1 MSFQAMAWAVKQ
13 KVGNATG
20 KAILLMLANYA
31 DEKGECFPSQETLAN
46 ECECSVA
53 TVARWVKHFEDH
65 GILSRHKQYGEGG
78 YRRADRLRL
87 ASDLPVTELPSR
99 ELPNSEPKLTRQKAG
114 AEPIREPIS
123 SLRSDNIS
131 IKPDFDREFETEFW
145 PVYPRKVGKGQ
156 ALKAYR
162 AARKQSDCQT
172 ITAGARRYAAE
183 RAGQDQQ
190 FTRHAATWLNGQGW
204 LDEPASKPSPR
215 SQAPPL
221 TPHQQRHQAAIDAFD
236 RRLGVKRDD
245 EFTGNTLDLERSDF
259 RSH

>member
-1 MSFQAMAWAVKQ
+1 MTIPTSVLMKMATIGLSEEQAMAVAEMLSVVEKATEEACNAVVETSREKARERVQRWREKQ
-13 KVGNATG
+13 KCNVTERNETSRNAT
-20 KAILLMLANYA
+20 K
-31 DEKGECFPSQETLAN
+31 
-46 ECECSVA
+46 
-53 TVARWVKHFEDH
+53 R
-65 GILSRHKQYGEGG
+65 
-78 YRRADRLRL
+78 
-87 ASDLPVTELPSR
+87 
-99 ELPNSEPKLTRQKAG
+99 LTRVEDNNKTNNL
-114 AEPIREPIS
+114 EDIS

-145 PVYPRKVGKGQ
+145 PSYPRKVGKGQ

-204 LDEPASKPSPR
+204 LDEPAPKPSPR
-215 SQAPPL
+215 SQAPPMTL
-221 TPHQQRHQAAIDAFD
+221 HQQRHQAALDACN
-236 RRLGVKRDD
+236 RKLGLTPDD

>member
-1 MSFQAMAWAVKQ
+1 MKPETFRKLAALGLSHEQMAGVLEIFEEEDEARKSKARERVQ
-13 KVGNATG
+13 KWR
-20 KAILLMLANYA
+20 
-31 DEKGECFPSQETLAN
+31 EKKNVTQCN
-46 ECECSVA
+46 
-53 TVARWVKHFEDH
+53 
-65 GILSRHKQYGEGG
+65 
-78 YRRADRLRL
+78 
-87 ASDLPVTELPSR
+87 VTERNKTSR
-99 ELPNSEPKLTRQKAG
+99 NVTVGLTRVEDNNKTNNL
-114 AEPIREPIS
+114 EDIS

-145 PVYPRKVGKGQ
+145 PAYPRKVGKGQ

-162 AARKQSDCQT
+162 AARKLSDCQT
-172 ITAGARRYAAE
+172 ITSGARRYAAE

-215 SQAPPL
+215 SQAPPMTL
-221 TPHQQRHQAAIDAFD
+221 HQQRHQAALDACN
-236 RRLGVKRDD
+236 RKLGLTPDD

>member
-1 MSFQAMAWAVKQ
+1 MKLS
-13 KVGNATG
+13 
-20 KAILLMLANYA
+20 AILAPLVAAGVDAETILKTVVAYEQQQENELAKLSKA
-31 DEKGECFPSQETLAN
+31 DEERKAKGRERWRKWKESNGANVSKHEQTLAN
-46 ECECSVA
+46 SSK
-53 TVARWVKHFEDH
+53 R
-65 GILSRHKQYGEGG
+65 
-78 YRRADRLRL
+78 
-87 ASDLPVTELPSR
+87 
-99 ELPNSEPKLTRQKAG
+99 LTRVEDNNKTNNL
-114 AEPIREPIS
+114 EDIS

-131 IKPDFDREFETEFW
+131 IKPDFDREFEVEFW

-215 SQAPPL
+215 SQAPPMTL
-221 TPHQQRHQAAIDAFD
+221 HQQRHQAALDACN
-236 RRLGVKRDD
+236 RKLGLTPDD

>member
-1 MSFQAMAWAVKQ
+1 MTIPTSVLMKIATIGLSEEQAMAVAEMLSVVEKATEETCNAVVETSREKARERVQRWREKQ
-13 KVGNATG
+13 KCNVTERNETSRNAT
-20 KAILLMLANYA
+20 K
-31 DEKGECFPSQETLAN
+31 
-46 ECECSVA
+46 
-53 TVARWVKHFEDH
+53 R
-65 GILSRHKQYGEGG
+65 
-78 YRRADRLRL
+78 
-87 ASDLPVTELPSR
+87 
-99 ELPNSEPKLTRQKAG
+99 LTRVEDNNKTNNL
-114 AEPIREPIS
+114 EDIS

-145 PVYPRKVGKGQ
+145 PSYPRKVGKGQ

-245 EFTGNTLDLERSDF
+245 EFTGNTLDLERADF
-259 RSH
+259 GHH

>member
-1 MSFQAMAWAVKQ
+1 MKLS
-13 KVGNATG
+13 
-20 KAILLMLANYA
+20 AILTPLVAAGVDAETILKTVIAYEQQQEDALAKLSKA
-31 DEKGECFPSQETLAN
+31 DEERKAKGRERWRKWKESNGANVSKHEQTLAN
-46 ECECSVA
+46 SSK
-53 TVARWVKHFEDH
+53 R
-65 GILSRHKQYGEGG
+65 
-78 YRRADRLRL
+78 
-87 ASDLPVTELPSR
+87 
-99 ELPNSEPKLTRQKAG
+99 LTRGEDNNKTNNL
-114 AEPIREPIS
+114 EDIS

-145 PVYPRKVGKGQ
+145 PIYPRKVGKGQ

-172 ITAGARRYAAE
+172 ITAGARRYATE

-245 EFTGNTLDLERSDF
+245 DFTGNTLDLERADF
-259 RSH
+259 GRH